1 MDDFDMLPI
10 EYNMTLQNLQNDR
23 LIEMENELL
32 NYNIKVN
39 NEESFSIEQLALIEN
54 MTFDNLRIYYFNQ
67 MKDFFLNAGELASVM
82 ALSVLKEDKLTDE
95 DIKQLLDNI

>member
-10 EYNMTLQNLQNDR
+10 EYNMTLENLQNER

>member
-1 MDDFDMLPI
+1 MLPI

>member
-1 MDDFDMLPI
+1 MLPI
-10 EYNMTLQNLQNDR
+10 EYNMTLQNLQNER

>member
-1 MDDFDMLPI
+1 MLPI
-10 EYNMTLQNLQNDR
+10 EYNMTLENLQNER

>member
-1 MDDFDMLPI
+1 MLPI
-10 EYNMTLQNLQNDR
+10 EYNMTLENLQNER
-23 LIEMENELL
+23 LIQMENELL
-32 NYNIKVN
+32 NYTIKVN
-39 NEESFSIEQLALIEN
+39 DEENFTIEQLALIEN

>member
-10 EYNMTLQNLQNDR
+10 EYNMTLENLQNER

-67 MKDFFLNAGELASVM
+67 MKEMFLNAGELASVM

>member
-1 MDDFDMLPI
+1 MDDCDMLPI
-10 EYNMTLQNLQNDR
+10 EYNMTLENLQNER

-67 MKDFFLNAGELASVM
+67 MR
-82 ALSVLKEDKLTDE
+82 
-95 DIKQLLDNI
+95 

>member
-23 LIEMENELL
+23 LIEKENELL